1 MWRTLFIAALTLS
14 VRAEDW
20 PRFLGPSGNGIS
32 RETGL
37 VDDFPIDGLPIN
49 WSIPVG
55 AGYSAPSIA
64 RGKLVVFHRVKDE
77 ETVEAL
83 NPADGK
89 TLWKYSYPSTFID
102 PYGYNNGPRCTPLL
116 HDGKCYTFGA
126 EGKLLCLSLADGK
139 KIWERDTA
147 KNWEI
152 PEAFFGVGSTPVIEG
167 DKLIVMVGGQPNS
180 GVVALDPST
189 GKTIW
194 ESVGEKNWQGQPM
207 IGWPGDRTVDWA
219 RYRYDKQASYS
230 TPTAATVNGTRQLFC
245 FMRQGL
251 VSLNPTNGTVNFS
264 YWFRAQV
271 NESVNAMSPV
281 VVDDSVFISAA
292 YYKIGS
298 ALLKVSPSNKDVTP
312 IWRGTALEI
321 HWSTPIYHNG
331 YLYAFTGRNEPDAR
345 FRCVEFK
352 TGKVMWER
360 DESWRRFREGEA
372 KYGRGSAILADNKLI
387 VLGET
392 GLLGLFKLNSEKPEE
407 VSRWQVPGLQF
418 PCWAAPILSDK
429 NLYLRSENRLV
440 SLKVGKAQ

>member
-1 MWRTLFIAALTLS
+1 
-14 VRAEDW
+14 
-20 PRFLGPSGNGIS
+20 
-32 RETGL
+32 
-37 VDDFPIDGLPIN
+37 
-49 WSIPVG
+49 
-55 AGYSAPSIA
+55 
-64 RGKLVVFHRVKDE
+64 
-77 ETVEAL
+77 
-83 NPADGK
+83 
-89 TLWKYSYPSTFID
+89 
-102 PYGYNNGPRCTPLL
+102 
-116 HDGKCYTFGA
+116 
-126 EGKLLCLSLADGK
+126 
-139 KIWERDTA
+139 
-147 KNWEI
+147 
-152 PEAFFGVGSTPVIEG
+152 
-167 DKLIVMVGGQPNS
+167 
-180 GVVALDPST
+180 
-189 GKTIW
+189 
-194 ESVGEKNWQGQPM
+194 
-207 IGWPGDRTVDWA
+207 
-219 RYRYDKQASYS
+219 
-230 TPTAATVNGTRQLFC
+230 
-245 FMRQGL
+245 MRQGL